1 MLLGLG
7 ASLAFATAAS
17 AQQATDP
24 VLAPQRGPAWPGTA
38 ASAAASSS
46 GPLVYLCDDAG
57 RLGTLNLKTKAVHV
71 IGNIGVVLTDIAFAP
86 GGTLYGVSFTDF
98 YKVSTTTGKATRIGS
113 LGTDGINAL
122 AFDKAGNAVAA
133 SVKRSG
139 FYGIDLATG
148 RATSAGLDGGF
159 LSAGD
164 FAYSGSHL
172 YFSTSSQQLVDF
184 DLSGHTSRALA
195 DHINQLYG
203 LAVTAPGRLYG
214 FANTT
219 LYKLDPSTG
228 KEPGIANSAGTGS
241 ARCSGRRSRSCSE
254 MLFRQR

>member
-24 VLAPQRGPAWPGTA
+24 VLAPQRGPAGPGTVA
-38 ASAAASSS
+38 PAAASSS
-46 GPLVYLCDDAG
+46 GPLVYLCDNAG
-57 RLGTLNLKTKAVHV
+57 RLGTLDLTTKAVHV

-86 GGTLYGVSFTDF
+86 GGTLYGVSFTNF

-113 LGTDGINAL
+113 LGGGGGSMNAL
-122 AFDKAGNAVAA
+122 TFDKGGQAVAA
-133 SVKRSG
+133 SASQTDFFLVNIG
-139 FYGIDLATG
+139 TG
-148 RATSAGLDGGF
+148 HASFAGQDGGF

-172 YFSTSSQQLVDF
+172 YFSTSSGQLVDF
-184 DLSGHTSRALA
+184 DFSTRTYQAHPDRIS
-195 DHINQLYG
+195 QLYG
-203 LAVTAPGRLYG
+203 LAVTAPGQLYG

-219 LYKLDPSTG
+219 AYKLNPSTG
-228 KEPGIANSAGTGS
+228 KGTRIANFGGHGLGQVFGA
-241 ARCSGRRSRSCSE
+241 AFKK
-254 MLFRQR
+254 LF